1 MPRPSDW
8 NVLGLHGD
16 PTPGDPVQIRLLV
29 DDLVKIGTQ
38 ARSIAQAIDQVMNT
52 ADSSVFAGKT
62 ADALRGKVDER
73 LRNHIHDVADSFWE
87 VSQNLS
93 AWANHIE
100 DAQRQADGALSAARG
115 LAKDDPQVEVHRQTA
130 QNAGTHL
137 ADVGNTTANAIRNA
151 SDIRLPISD
160 CQVFWEMFQIL
171 AIILI
176 VPALIF
182 GGPVALLALGVN
194 MTLFVKAAI
203 DFARG
208 DIGFLDLFLAG
219 LGIIAPT
226 TKALPIFAIGG
237 LLKSGFKAV
246 LQWGRNGFLS
256 LKDLVNGFRFATV
269 FTSLRDVARISLS
282 WVRQGGLWV
291 MQNFHNVPALAGSV
305 FVKGGLVV
313 VQGVRSIPVVVR
325 GWGSAVRAGAPGA
338 WQNFRIFAQ
347 ETWSSQM
354 AGGKWT
360 RLILPVT
367 HTDIAEYGLKG
378 ALRMGFWDRGVMG
391 RGVWDL
397 PVGGT
402 IAHTASAVPMG
413 PHGATPHLDLGHT
426 GINMARMDLEN
437 VRFGNF
443 ADTHTSVRPSSFSV
457 APVST
462 VDLTGL
468 RVGTVNPVAVH
479 GANAVFDNSTAG
491 FRAVRHMDDVV
502 DIAGTQMSRM
512 RIDAMDAAP
521 GQMSGGLGVSAA
533 APGGHVT
540 HSSGLYVPGS
550 AGTPVVHEGVDV
562 AALVA
567 KGNGGNLLAQGP
579 TGVLTAPP
587 GGTGAVHTA
596 LTGVP
601 APAPGATG
609 LHDLLAAP
617 GAPGAG
623 TGAAHTALTGV
634 PAPPSGAGVHD
645 LLAAPGGTGGA
656 HGPLTGVPG
665 HQKGTGAAGGSA
677 FDLLS
682 GGAKGTPNN
691 PVPAHIGSDLGD
703 NIAGAAR
710 ANQAHMA
717 LDEIVRPAGSGRPG
731 SVATDAVPGSTPHGV
746 PAPGLPKGGVHG
758 TPPKDA
764 ARSAL
769 DLLDDGR
776 GVRPVDGPAFAGAPG
791 TGKAVDADTGHAFAG
806 APARSTDDVVAA
818 PGTHGKAPVTGDG
831 HVAVPLRQD
840 PAPAPATGSG
850 GGRVHSHQAELF
862 HEVNLKLGKMGSG
875 AVTVETVTAAR
886 QVLEDLRGAAFTKV
900 DIRAQ
905 ADQLAV
911 HLAGPERGHLPGG
924 VRDADLTHDAPT
936 NPGPGGHHAPPV
948 PPRPPRPE
956 SGLLDGLDDVDLDAT
971 GAPLGSRFDFDDDSV
986 PGTPVSEH
994 GTEDL
999 DGFSEFVDL
1008 IRPLRQH
1015 VEQAIDNP
1023 AANIEVALVASPGG
1037 RTWREFSDDVG
1048 HAMVA
1053 VMLPGERKPLTIG
1066 FYPEEGHLFGNPG
1079 AIVNDAEYLVSG
1091 HVRVLGT
1098 YRITA
1103 AQLFDGYQY
1112 AMANSGAVYDLFR
1125 YNCVR
1130 FAEGFVS
1137 AALGKSVAD
1146 LWVAA
1151 PYRLVDTMLRR
1162 DGAWHWADGTSPVAK
1177 LTADDTIR
1185 YQDAFGEVEDWRR
1198 VDPDG
1203 VQGATDQAKT
1213 FVLFDH
1219 QRPLIDGNVKTVP
1232 QRERLEILEQFEKM
1246 ITHTILNSGDDA
1258 GRQLSRQLGETYGTL
1273 RPGLSD
1279 LPGPS
1284 VMVPAADGSLSG
1296 IGRGSVDSVPEPVP
1310 SPVGSAAGDSAGH
1323 LPPSSVH
1330 YPSDVQHMF
1339 GEIDDMLQ
1347 DMGLFRTSLDDL
1359 PSGPTSPVHP
1369 GTGGGDVHVGTGG
1382 GDVARFM
1389 DDTRPVRQHLEH
1401 AIADPAADIRLVLGT
1416 DGSTGARSLTVLLPG
1431 RDAPV
1436 PLGPGAP
1443 GELGAVRGTADGAP
1457 AGGTHVLEE
1466 HRITAA
1472 QLENAYLYAARNLP
1486 LWHTDAGRFTDG
1498 FMNAVLDA
1506 RPAVPDGS
1514 AGRAVRDVTAD
1525 VTDASPVVGDKG
1537 KGKPPGGPLD
1547 TTGTGSDHGGVR
1559 GNFADDLSEIDA
1571 SAAITDARR
1580 ELINA
1585 RTIRDDLQTRYVDGV
1600 GTSAEVDGV
1609 RYLES
1614 WQQVRQADAA
1624 LAQAEAHW
1632 NDLTGG
1638 APLPEVQSYTGHGL
1652 GGGAPRLP
1660 DGLRSLLHL
1669 KGRGDAV
1676 PPAPEGI
1683 VQSVDHVPSATHVVT
1698 PLEGGKSSHALVP
1711 SGQDLTVAHWLSEPQ
1726 SAHGWPKGQGK
1737 EAYEGDLNA
1746 HQEILTKGLARAEHD
1761 DALKSVLLQQQ
1772 KSFDENRR
1780 LFQALEGRTE
1790 LRDLRMP
1797 QLAAIV
1803 MAERRALRTLAA
1815 DTDLLTTKLRSDEWE
1830 WAKGYRLD
1838 GAEAGELITK
1848 VHKHLQDE
1856 LSLTVNLKL
1865 GNQLPGGGTLLDA
1878 MTADQQLL
1886 RNAWE
1891 IDNAGAG
1898 YYVTR
1903 GNTEEA
1909 LGLPASVKR
1918 TTDASGI
1925 YPGQGGKAFAPTAA
1939 DLADLPNYAALTS
1952 KYRPSGVKMYG
1963 QAVFHLKPNL
1973 MERATFTPADSFGQG
1988 LEGALSVTG
1997 RGNMLPLLNHGPEVL
2012 VRLAFAEATDFQYDS
2027 AFRGLR
2033 DAGKLEGKLNRY
2045 FEAQLHGGVKWDD
2058 LDRVVLVNDGFNPAG
2073 LQAQKLQL
2081 EQFATDK
2088 GLSFTVEVHN
2098 ARPGAATSA
2107 PGVHP
2112 APPAPPGSGGAHPG
2126 GTGGSGPS
2134 PAHAPGPVSGHP
2146 GGPDTPPAPGGS
2158 KSVGAADEVHD
2169 NYEDLR
2175 FTASLLDESGAPR
2188 ADLFTGTALRAE
2200 RSGDASF
2207 VSPAAPSASGGSAK
2221 LTDDQILNVVV
2232 GTGGRNGD
2240 ERRTLGG
2247 FEFGAGTRSNDGKN
2261 LVSRPIVVTV
2271 KDGGTEAEVAVHLN
2285 VMLSSGNEADVTVAG
2300 KKLAN
2305 TTEVTITGS
2314 KYHLTARPHTD
2325 QNLIDLHG
2333 PSSDTASKSIHVGPS
2348 NAKSGWNSRPGNT
2361 RNLAQA
2367 LGVSEQKL
2375 IEALDN
2381 RFPPS
2386 GLVDTIHRFQDDVER
2401 AVVHGSGAEDVRV
2414 HFQGD
2419 KSFPIQD
2426 SSNGV
2431 SPRGVFVPAGVV
2443 DDVLHGSVPG
2453 AGRVDLS
2460 LDPGWDV
2467 ARGAAVPDTVK
2478 HSWVDPVSTPRGGG
2492 AHAPRYEVRAGYDVR
2507 RFELGDR
2514 SVTDLTVRVRLADEG
2529 LAPSEV
2535 DALWDRAVSGVERV
2549 FNRPGETLRD
2559 GSVLHVTLE
2568 RVAGNASDAHLN
2580 VRVGRAQGAMN
2591 QHQWRVD
2598 ATEQDLAHELGHQ
2611 LGLRDEY
2618 RDTTAGHRPE
2628 VDGSLMGNYHNAA
2641 PEGLSQG
2648 GLRGRYLDL
2657 IHSQVAS
2664 HDHVHVPHV
2673 GVDAVDAVAPHAPS
2687 KSKVKAGTSRVAV
2700 DPATFTRQTDAGRFS
2715 EGFSQGFSD
2724 IVENYRLTPVAQY
2737 DGAAKGALQG
2747 GEGTRFV
2754 ATVIA
2759 TPDTD
2764 LLKLA
2769 QTYGTAFGKQSL
2781 GERLGLVIGVN
2792 GQVGRDADIVDT
2804 VRKFAQQW
2812 EKEGDFS
2819 VSVSGFTW
2827 EQRNPQLLKDGGQK
2841 MVPYGALREAVIRD
2855 DLTRGMLDKLKLN
2868 AKGEVYL
2875 HVGDADVQSMVIGG
2889 KPLFERAAAK
2899 IESLSAD
2906 NKLPPEVVS
2915 GGYTLPGGAAKN
2927 AADLD
2932 LAVRDAMAKTDTR
2945 AVYFPEPNTF
2955 VRVDP
2960 ELGLEKDIRFGEIS
2974 GTAISYE
2981 AREGERLL
2989 DSSLKNRGY
2998 LWRGRENQGFVFDSN
3013 LALVT
3018 DGERI
3023 AKEVGDDPR
3032 SILSGL
3038 TQSHANPKTWT
3049 EQIERYI
3056 KLHHPDVLV
3065 KDANVGKSL
3074 ASIAFHGIGTDDIS
3088 ALKSMTRR
3096 ELGKALPAEASA
3108 IMKLAEDFP
3117 APAKQLLDMAVD
3129 TRNAL
3134 VDGLNKRLP
3143 QSVSP
3148 SAPSAST
3155 STAAH
3160 AGAGT
3165 GGGRLTPDAV
3175 RILDSITGSST
3186 VDGSRR
3192 TLGGFEF
3199 GRVRDTGST
3208 NLISRPVLM
3217 TVTEGD
3223 KSVQVAVHL
3232 NVMVTP
3238 SGRLD
3243 GTTVTLNASDFHL
3256 TARSKAAQDLIDR
3269 SGPSALTADNS
3280 IHVGPSNAKTGW
3292 DNRGGHLK
3300 NLADE
3305 LGITKDSLVKALD
3318 SRFPPSE
3325 LLDTVA
3331 LFQRDVERAIVHASA
3346 SEVITVEFR
3355 GDKSF
3360 PVQGKSPGV
3369 SARAVDAPTGVV
3381 DDFFLGAGS
3390 GAGRVDL
3397 TLDAGWDAARG
3408 AAVPNSVKH
3417 SWVDPVSTP
3426 RGGGAHAPRYEVQA
3440 SYDVRRFEVGGRSVT
3455 DLTVRVR
3462 LAGEGLS
3469 PSQVDALWDRA
3480 VSGVERVFN
3489 RPGAVLRDESVLHVT
3504 LERVTGNAS
3513 DAHLTVNVG
3522 GSRGAMN
3529 QHQWRI
3535 DATEQDL
3542 AHELGHQLGLRDEYR
3557 DTTAGH
3563 RPEVDGSLMGNYHNA
3578 APEDLSQGG
3587 LRPRYLDLIHAQ
3599 VASHDHVPVPHAD
3612 VDVVDG
3618 IAPQAPKKAK
3628 PNPARPAAVPPT
3640 FTRQTDAVRFTD
3652 GYGDIASHYRLK
3664 PVAQYD
3670 GAAKG
3675 GLQGGDG
3682 TRFVATVIATPD
3694 TDLLTL
3700 AKTYGTAFT
3709 DESVLGERLGLV
3721 IGVNGRAGKET
3732 EIADRVRAFAQ
3743 QWEQEGNFEVSV
3755 TGFTWRQPDP
3765 KLVEAGAQKE
3775 IPYGALREA
3784 VVRDDLT
3791 RGMLDKVRLN
3801 AGGEVYLHVGDAD
3814 VKSMVVGGEPLFE
3827 RAAAKIESLSA
3838 QNDGFAPEM
3847 VSGGYTLPGGAAKN
3861 AADLDLA
3868 VRDAMA
3874 KTDARTVYFPEPNT
3888 FVRVDPA
3895 NSLGLEKD
3903 IRFGEVSG
3911 RAISYEA
3918 REGERLLDSLVKNR
3932 GHLWQ
3937 GREKDAVVFDSGLA
3951 LVTDGDR
3958 IALEVGDD
3966 PQSLLTG
3973 LTQSHA
3979 SRKTWT
3985 EQVEHYLKLHHPHVL
4000 TKDQHVGK
4008 SLAAIAFHD
4017 IRLDGTELRVMKG
4030 SELTTFLKGEFTAVR
4045 SATGGVNDT
4054 FKQLVQMSIDT
4065 RNALVNG
4072 INKHL
4077 PQSVSAAAPA
4087 AAGST
4092 RLTADGVLD
4101 VIIGGGGGRPGDA
4114 RRTLG
4119 GFEFGVETRNNGGH
4133 NLISRPIVVTVEGGG
4148 TQAEVAV
4155 HLNVVLTS
4163 GHETRVPGGS
4173 SVTIKGSDFH
4183 LTARSKAAQDLID
4196 EHGPSILTAD
4206 NSIHVGPGNATTGW
4220 NNNRGHFRNLAQELG
4235 VSEDSL
4241 LEVLKRRF
4249 PPEDLLDT
4257 LGRLQQD
4264 VRHAVVHGSGT
4275 ETVTVRLE
4283 SGDKSFP
4290 IQDSSNGVSPR
4301 GVSVPAGVVDDVL
4314 HGSVP
4319 GAGRVDL
4326 SLDPGWDVARGAAVP
4341 NTVKHSWVDP
4351 VSTPRGG
4358 GAHAPRYEVRAG
4370 YDVRRFELGD
4380 RSVTDL
4386 TVRVRLA
4393 DEGLAP
4399 SEVDA
4404 LWDRAVSGVE
4414 RVFNRPGET
4423 LRDGSVLHVTLE
4435 RVAGNAADAHL
4446 NVRVGRPQGAMN
4458 QHQWRVD
4465 ATEQDLAHELGHQLG
4480 LRDEYRDTTAG
4491 HRPEVDGSLM
4501 GNYHN
4506 AAPEGLSQ
4514 GGLRGRYL
4522 DLIHSQVAS
4531 HDHVHVPQLTA
4542 ASDDVIA
4549 PGGGTAERDLL
4560 DPAVFK
4566 TQTSGSGSA
4575 IDAVERRMAEL
4586 HDVHGTD
4593 LAGRITAL
4601 DELTAAADDFLT
4613 AHRGAPGAAGVERLL
4628 VQARAESGAYRLLQE
4643 HGAFGTGHGGGVAA
4657 LDDLTARVRAVLAGD
4672 DLTQATRLRLQDAL
4686 TEAERQAGALRLLAG
4701 NDVPATPAPA
4711 PAAAG
4716 RGTDDVPWAEDYR
4729 RVEELLGREGDP
4741 RREGWGDLT
4750 RARQDLGSA
4759 EDALPHG
4766 EASTSQGL
4774 STIEEQLRSD
4784 TLAARDRVTSA
4795 IDGLRDQ
4802 GIDPHQVE
4810 NRIRGFNERAAVDRG
4825 ATPGAGRLSE
4835 LLGSPEGSVTR
4846 VELSDSGIEGNNGLV
4861 IERVEA
4867 GGSVSHR
4874 VLGRGLELDESR
4886 TVAFRDGGFDVR
4898 HTASGTVVRYN
4909 ESGVRTA
4916 QEVPLRNAAEVPN
4929 GLRLHTD
4936 LNGRGRPVAVR
4947 LTGPDAEHH
4956 LAEPLE
4962 DGAVRVTD
4970 IRTGGTTRFRTSG
4983 RPIDEG
4989 LRLRGADGAPA
5000 EGDLVLVREDGT
5012 TRVTDVQGR
5021 DVPRTVTPLGD
5032 GAGFRIT
5039 DDISGASVRHDGAG
5053 RLQESGVS
5061 LTRADGGRGD
5071 LFLAR
5076 DGAGTHT
5083 LTNALGVPQRGDV
5096 SALPG
5101 GAGFRVIDDGTG
5113 ATSRYT
5119 PDGRWQD
5126 AGTALADPADGTR
5139 GARVAVADGSGGLRL
5154 TDGLGNPL
5162 TERVTDVGGG
5172 RLRTID
5178 GTTGRTVLH
5187 DAQARPVETGTALAD
5202 PATGRGAR
5210 FVVPDAAGGHRL
5222 TDATGAALP
5231 ERVQALPGDG
5241 GFRVTHAHGY
5251 RTFAADG
5258 AFTGDGLR
5266 LTGRGGEPV
5275 GHLDQAAGGGQRW
5288 LDDTFAPDPQ
5298 RAVTVHGNGHI
5309 EIARPGGGHQVFHGT
5324 TGELVQEVTPLP
5336 GGGHQV
5342 TAAHGSFARHDAAGV
5357 LTAHGTPLPDGAGGG
5372 VLVTRA
5378 PSADAPN
5385 GAHWLEDPAGN
5396 RLRHWNA
5403 TGQPTGGVR
5412 IECTLPGGPR
5422 RGEFLEL
5429 DPNGV
5434 VVRQGFNVLDK
5445 GRTTPYQY
5453 VLDHRSGTWARTG
5466 GPDGAPRGVFH
5477 HGEADL
5483 TGAANGR
5490 VVLLSATGAPVP
5502 VFERRVL
5509 PGGGLLD
5516 SFRRTDSIAF
5526 GRTNPRTSWARWGDD
5541 ATLSGAGIREYDTA
5555 GTGWRDFHGRDVV
5568 HEYQSGLQKHANGTG
5583 HTLALRNGNGELRW
5597 HRYDGAGEELAEGPR
5612 IPDRFDSGWTDLAD
5626 DGRTLVQRK
5635 WGMARLPEHAGQ
5647 YEEHRLVQDA
5657 GASGGWRTDGTWQRQ
5672 SPHGKEVGKA
5682 EVVDGHLLV
5691 TERWREQRPPVW
5703 VRNGLLP
5710 GAGRAEGAYAHVLGD
5725 NAHQLFTW
5733 EKRPIGTATG
5743 EGTSGVRYVGLDGG
5757 ILDLTANG
5765 DFARLTTK
5773 LHDGT
5778 TIKVGDHAGRPAYEP
5793 AAAAHQPWEAGQ
5805 SRGYRVPQDPAAT
5818 GLLWTDEFRDATGA
5832 RHVAREGL
5840 PGGVVREYTT
5850 PRAVDT
5856 PAGHGTWVTR
5866 DAHGNLTGMRQPNP
5880 DGAANSFIEGV
5891 GRADSAKWTW
5901 REVNAEGAPLGSSG
5915 TREFF
5920 RGSNDPRLSWDD
5932 SFRDLDADRRLVRER
5947 RMLDKGRYVEAWRDP
5962 DHDTRWLTAAY
5973 ERTGNRIDP
5982 GPGLQVR
5989 SWWNGTSWQDQW
6001 SRGARH
6007 FRDEL
6012 RPLPGTE
6019 GATVRLRE
6027 VPVGRGG
6034 PLRVREYDPAAA
6046 TPHSVWKEFD
6056 HESVV
6061 RERKAERGADG
6072 TVTGYLETDAWRGQW
6087 NRYDANGG
6095 LVAQRTDS
6103 GLVWERGPLGQMR
6116 LVGNE
6121 YDYRGALTEIRGW
6134 GRRIREAQRMPW
6146 SGTMVPDGA
6155 GAALREA
6162 RYEPYWRT
6170 VAYKAAVE
6178 FGQEFVLEFGA
6189 NLAVNGIVA
6198 AAQNKPFTGQDAL
6211 KAFANAAVS
6220 SGVKTGLGIAA
6231 HENRIPWFRNS
6242 GNLKAT
6248 LANIDGGKH
6257 PQRRPFN
6264 HDKTWTNEWAGNET
6278 PTRWRGGIYDFT
6290 FSAGTSVISGWVNG
6304 AMNAAVWGV
6313 SNADGTTVK
6322 LSGADA
6328 FLDGG
6333 INATAALTTA
6343 ASTALVKNV
6352 VVLGGGSRLFHRQG
6366 FADFWIQLPFKIFEK
6381 SIQSVYLTGAYRASI
6396 NPSWYQVPPAGT
6408 QQKQ

>member
-29 DDLVKIGTQ
+29 DDLVKIGNQ
-38 ARSIAQAIDQVMNT
+38 ARSIAKAIDQVMNT

-62 ADALRGKVDER
+62 ADALRGKVDDR
-73 LRNHIHDVADSFWE
+73 LRNHINDVADSFWE

-93 AWANHIE
+93 AWANDIE
-100 DAQRQADGALSAARG
+100 EAQRQADGALSAARG

-130 QNAGTHL
+130 QSAGTHL
-137 ADVGNTTANAIRNA
+137 ADVGNTIANSIRNA

-269 FTSLRDVARISLS
+269 FTGLRDVARISLS

-313 VQGVRSIPVVVR
+313 VQGVRAIPVVVR

-354 AGGKWT
+354 ADGKWT

-367 HTDIAEYGLKG
+367 HTDVAEYGLKG

-402 IAHTASAVPMG
+402 VAHTASAVPMG
-413 PHGATPHLDLGHT
+413 PHGATPHLDLGHAD
-426 GINMARMDLEN
+426 INMARMDLEN

-587 GGTGAVHTA
+587 GGTGALHTA

-623 TGAAHTALTGV
+623 TGAAHSALTGV

-665 HQKGTGAAGGSA
+665 HQSGTGAAGGSV

-691 PVPAHIGSDLGD
+691 PVPSHIGADLGD
-703 NIAGAAR
+703 NVAGAAR

-731 SVATDAVPGSTPHGV
+731 SVVTDTVPGSTAHGV

-806 APARSTDDVVAA
+806 APARSTDDVVAT
-818 PGTHGKAPVTGDG
+818 PGTHGKAAVTGDG

-875 AVTVETVTAAR
+875 AVTVEAVTAAR

-924 VRDADLTHDAPT
+924 VRDTDLTHDAPT
-936 NPGPGGHHAPPV
+936 SPGPGGHHAPPV

-956 SGLLDGLDDVDLDAT
+956 SGLLDGLDDVDLDGT
-971 GAPLGSRFDFDDDSV
+971 GAPMRSHLDMDDDSV
-986 PGTPVSEH
+986 PGSPVGEH

-1103 AQLFDGYQY
+1103 AQLFDGYRY

-1284 VMVPAADGSLSG
+1284 VTVPAADGSLSG
-1296 IGRGSVDSVPEPVP
+1296 IGRGSVDSVPESVP
-1310 SPVGSAAGDSAGH
+1310 SPGGSAAGDSAGH
-1323 LPPSSVH
+1323 LPPSSVQ

-1347 DMGLFRTSLDDL
+1347 DMGLFRTSFDDL
-1359 PSGPTSPVHP
+1359 PSGPPSPVHP

-1382 GDVARFM
+1382 DDVVRFM

-1525 VTDASPVVGDKG
+1525 VTDAPLVVGDKG
-1537 KGKPPGGPLD
+1537 KGKPPGGTLD

-1624 LAQAEAHW
+1624 LARAEAHW

-1698 PLEGGKSSHALVP
+1698 PLEGGKLSHALVP

-1737 EAYEGDLNA
+1737 EAYEGDLKA
-1746 HQEILTKGLARAEHD
+1746 HQDILTKGLARAEHD

-1772 KSFDENRR
+1772 KSFDENTR

-1790 LRDLRMP
+1790 LRNLRMP
-1797 QLAAIV
+1797 QLSAIV
-1803 MAERRALRTLAA
+1803 MAERRAIRTLAA
-1815 DTDLLTTKLRSDEWE
+1815 DTDQLTTKLRSDEWE

-1939 DLADLPNYAALTS
+1939 DIADLPNYAALTS

-2081 EQFATDK
+2081 EQFAKDK

-2098 ARPGAATSA
+2098 ARPGAAASA
-2107 PGVHP
+2107 SGVHP
-2112 APPAPPGSGGAHPG
+2112 APPAPPGSGGTHPA
-2126 GTGGSGPS
+2126 GTGGPGPS

-2146 GGPDTPPAPGGS
+2146 GGPDTSPAPGGS
-2158 KSVGAADEVHD
+2158 RPGAAADELHVS
-2169 NYEDLR
+2169 YEDLR
-2175 FTASLLDESGAPR
+2175 FTASLLDESGVPR
-2188 ADLFTGTALRAE
+2188 ADLFTDTALRVE

-2367 LGVSEQKL
+2367 LGVSELKL

-2419 KSFPIQD
+2419 KSFPVRGD
-2426 SSNGV
+2426 SRGV
-2431 SPRGVFVPAGVV
+2431 SAPAVSGLSGGMG
-2443 DDVLHGSVPG
+2443 DFAHGAG
-2453 AGRVDLS
+2453 AGRVDLT
-2460 LDPGWDV
+2460 LDAGWDA
-2467 ARGAAVPDTVK
+2467 ARGAAAPKSVK

-2514 SVTDLTVRVRLADEG
+2514 SVTDLTVKVRLADDG
-2529 LAPSEV
+2529 LSATEV
-2535 DALWDRAVSGVERV
+2535 DALWDRALGGVERV
-2549 FNRPGETLRD
+2549 FNRPGEVLRD

-2568 RVAGNASDAHLN
+2568 RVTGNAADAHLN
-2580 VRVGRAQGAMN
+2580 VKVGGSDSAMN
-2591 QHQWRVD
+2591 QHQWRID
-2598 ATEQDLAHELGHQ
+2598 ATEQDLSHELGHQ

-2648 GLRGRYLDL
+2648 GLRSRYLDL
-2657 IHSQVAS
+2657 IHAQVVS
-2664 HDHVHVPHV
+2664 HDHVHVPRV
-2673 GVDAVDAVAPHAPS
+2673 AVDAVDGIAPHAP
-2687 KSKVKAGTSRVAV
+2687 KKAKPNPSQPAAV
-2700 DPATFTRQTDAGRFS
+2700 PATFTQHKTATRFTD
-2715 EGFSQGFSD
+2715 GFSD
-2724 IVENYRLTPVAQY
+2724 ISSRYQLKPVAQY
-2737 DGAAKGALQG
+2737 DGMAKGSLKG

-2764 LLKLA
+2764 LLTLA
-2769 QTYGTAFGKQSL
+2769 QTYGTAFGKESL

-2792 GQVGRDADIVDT
+2792 GRVGRDADIVDT

-2827 EQRNPQLLKDGGQK
+2827 EQWNPQLLKDGGQK
-2841 MVPYGALREAVIRD
+2841 MVPYGALREAVVRD
-2855 DLTRGMLDKLKLN
+2855 DLTRGMLDKLKPN

-2875 HVGDADVQSMVIGG
+2875 HVGDADVKSMVVGG
-2889 KPLFERAAAK
+2889 KPLFDRAAAK
-2899 IESLSAD
+2899 IEALAVQNGSA
-2906 NKLPPEVVS
+2906 PEMVT
-2915 GGYTLPGGAAKN
+2915 GGYTLPEGVAKN

-2945 AVYFPEPNTF
+2945 AIYFPEPNTF
-2955 VRVDP
+2955 IRVDQ
-2960 ELGLEKDIRFGEIS
+2960 ESSSGLEKDIRFGEIS
-2974 GTAISYE
+2974 GGNISYE

-2989 DSSLKNRGY
+2989 ESSLKNRGY
-2998 LWRGRENQGFVFDSN
+2998 LWQGRENQGFVFDSE

-3018 DGERI
+3018 DGGRI

-3038 TQSHANPKTWT
+3038 TQSHANSKTWT

-3056 KLHHPDVLV
+3056 KLHHPDVLA
-3065 KDANVGKSL
+3065 KDPNVGRNL
-3074 ASIAFHGIGTDDIS
+3074 AAIAFHGIQADGTTTLV
-3088 ALKSMTRR
+3088 AMTRK
-3096 ELGKALPAEASA
+3096 ELGRALPAEAGA
-3108 IMKLAEDFP
+3108 LMKVAEDFP
-3117 APAKQLLDMAVD
+3117 AAVKQLLAMATD
-3129 TRNAL
+3129 TRDAL
-3134 VDGLNKRLP
+3134 VTGINKNLP

-3155 STAAH
+3155 STAVH

-3199 GRVRDTGST
+3199 GRVREAGST

-3256 TARSKAAQDLIDR
+3256 TARSKAAQDRIGT

-3292 DNRGGHLK
+3292 DNRGGNLK

-3305 LGITKDSLVKALD
+3305 LGITKDSLVRALD
-3318 SRFPPSE
+3318 SRFPPGE

-3331 LFQRDVERAIVHASA
+3331 LFQRDVERAIVHAST

-3390 GAGRVDL
+3390 GAGRADL

-3440 SYDVRRFEVGGRSVT
+3440 GYDVRRFEVGGRSVT

-3513 DAHLTVNVG
+3513 DAHLNVNVG

-3599 VASHDHVPVPHAD
+3599 VVSHDHVPVPHAD
-3612 VDVVDG
+3612 VDAVDG

-3721 IGVNGRAGKET
+3721 IGVNGRAGKEA
-3732 EIADRVRAFAQ
+3732 EITDTVRTFAQ

-3791 RGMLDKVRLN
+3791 RGMLDKVKLN

-3827 RAAAKIESLSA
+3827 RAAARIESLSA

-3911 RAISYEA
+3911 RAVSYEA

-3932 GHLWQ
+3932 RHLWQ
-3937 GREKDAVVFDSGLA
+3937 GRENQAVVFDSGLA
-3951 LVTDGDR
+3951 LVTDGER

-3966 PQSLLTG
+3966 SRSLLTG

-3979 SRKTWT
+3979 NPKTWT
-3985 EQVEHYLKLHHPHVL
+3985 EQMEHYLKLHHPHVL

-4030 SELTTFLKGEFTAVR
+4030 SELTTDLKGAFTAVR

-4054 FKQLVQMSIDT
+4054 FKQLVQMSMDT

-4077 PQSVSAAAPA
+4077 PLSVSAAAPA
-4087 AAGST
+4087 GASST
-4092 RLTADGVLD
+4092 RLA
-4101 VIIGGGGGRPGDA
+4101 GD
-4114 RRTLG
+4114 
-4119 GFEFGVETRNNGGH
+4119 
-4133 NLISRPIVVTVEGGG
+4133 
-4148 TQAEVAV
+4148 
-4155 HLNVVLTS
+4155 
-4163 GHETRVPGGS
+4163 
-4173 SVTIKGSDFH
+4173 
-4183 LTARSKAAQDLID
+4183 
-4196 EHGPSILTAD
+4196 
-4206 NSIHVGPGNATTGW
+4206 
-4220 NNNRGHFRNLAQELG
+4220 
-4235 VSEDSL
+4235 
-4241 LEVLKRRF
+4241 EVL
-4249 PPEDLLDT
+4249 
-4257 LGRLQQD
+4257 
-4264 VRHAVVHGSGT
+4264 
-4275 ETVTVRLE
+4275 
-4283 SGDKSFP
+4283 
-4290 IQDSSNGVSPR
+4290 
-4301 GVSVPAGVVDDVL
+4301 
-4314 HGSVP
+4314 
-4319 GAGRVDL
+4319 
-4326 SLDPGWDVARGAAVP
+4326 
-4341 NTVKHSWVDP
+4341 
-4351 VSTPRGG
+4351 
-4358 GAHAPRYEVRAG
+4358 
-4370 YDVRRFELGD
+4370 
-4380 RSVTDL
+4380 
-4386 TVRVRLA
+4386 
-4393 DEGLAP
+4393 
-4399 SEVDA
+4399 
-4404 LWDRAVSGVE
+4404 
-4414 RVFNRPGET
+4414 
-4423 LRDGSVLHVTLE
+4423 
-4435 RVAGNAADAHL
+4435 
-4446 NVRVGRPQGAMN
+4446 
-4458 QHQWRVD
+4458 
-4465 ATEQDLAHELGHQLG
+4465 
-4480 LRDEYRDTTAG
+4480 DTTAG
-4491 HRPEVDGSLM
+4491 HRPEVDGSLT

-4514 GGLRGRYL
+4514 GGLRPRYL

-4531 HDHVHVPQLTA
+4531 HDHVHVPHLTA

-4586 HDVHGTD
+4586 NDVHGTD
-4593 LAGRITAL
+4593 LAGRIRAL

-4613 AHRGAPGAAGVERLL
+4613 AHRGAPGAAGVERVL

-4643 HGAFGTGHGGGVAA
+4643 HGAFGTGHGGVAA
-4657 LDDLTARVRAVLAGD
+4657 LDDLATRVRAVLAGD

-4686 TEAERQAGALRLLAG
+4686 TDTERQAGALRLLAG

-4741 RREGWGDLT
+4741 RREGWDDLT

-4766 EASTSQGL
+4766 EASTSRGL

-4835 LLGSPEGSVTR
+4835 LPGNPEGGVTR

-4867 GGSVSHR
+4867 GDGSVSHR
-4874 VLGRGLELDESR
+4874 VLGRGLEPDEGR

-4898 HTASGTVVRYN
+4898 HTASDTVVRYN

-4916 QEVPLRNAAEVPN
+4916 QDVPLRNAAEVPN

-4936 LNGRGRPVAVR
+4936 LNGRGRPLAVR

-4970 IRTGGTTRFRTSG
+4970 TRTGATIRYRSSG

-4989 LRLRGADGAPA
+4989 MRLRGADGAPA
-5000 EGDLVLVREDGT
+5000 EEDLVLVREGGT
-5012 TRVTDVQGR
+5012 TRVTDIHGGE
-5021 DVPRTVTPLGD
+5021 VPRTVTPLGD

-5039 DDISGASVRHDGAG
+5039 DDVTGASVRHDGAG
-5053 RLQESGVS
+5053 RLRESGVS

-5096 SALPG
+5096 TALPG
-5101 GAGFRVIDDGTG
+5101 GAGFRIIDDGTG

-5172 RLRTID
+5172 RLRTIE
-5178 GTTGRTVLH
+5178 GTTGRSVLH

-5222 TDATGAALP
+5222 TDAAGARLP
-5231 ERVQALPGDG
+5231 ERVQALPGG
-5241 GFRVTHAHGY
+5241 GFRVSHADGY
-5251 RTFAADG
+5251 RTFAPDG
-5258 AFTGDGLR
+5258 AFTGDGVR
-5266 LTGRGGEPV
+5266 LTGRGGAPA
-5275 GHLDQAAGGGQRW
+5275 GHLDRPAAAGPQW

-5298 RAVTVHGNGHI
+5298 RAVTVHPDGHI
-5309 EIARPGGGHQVFHGT
+5309 EIARPGHGHQVFHGT
-5324 TGELVQEVTPLP
+5324 TGQLVQEVTPLP
-5336 GGGHQV
+5336 GGGRQI
-5342 TAAHGSFARHDAAGV
+5342 TAADGSFARDGGGAPTV
-5357 LTAHGTPLPDGAGGG
+5357 HGTPLPNELDGR
-5372 VLVTRA
+5372 VLVAQA
-5378 PSADAPN
+5378 PSQDAPN
-5385 GAHWLEDPAGN
+5385 GVQWLEDAAGN
-5396 RLRHWNA
+5396 RLRHWDVTVRA
-5403 TGQPTGGVR
+5403 QGDVR
-5412 IECTLPGGPR
+5412 IECTLPGSPR
-5422 RGEFLEL
+5422 RGEFTEL
-5429 DPNGV
+5429 DRSGTI
-5434 VVRQGFNVLDK
+5434 VRQGFNVLDA
-5445 GRTTPYQY
+5445 GRSTGFRYEVDRVGDTWQRTDAAG
-5453 VLDHRSGTWARTG
+5453 VHSG
-5466 GPDGAPRGVFH
+5466 DGVFH
-5477 HGEADL
+5477 HGTVDAA
-5483 TGAANGR
+5483 GAANGR
-5490 VVLLSATGAPVP
+5490 LRLLSSTGAPVP
-5502 VFERRVL
+5502 VFERRLL
-5509 PGGGLLD
+5509 PGGGVLD
-5516 SFRRTDSIAF
+5516 AFRRTDTIAF
-5526 GRTNPRTSWARWGDD
+5526 GRTNPRSSWAHWDNAGSLRG
-5541 ATLSGAGIREYDTA
+5541 SGSRNHDTA
-5555 GTGWRDFHGRDVV
+5555 GTGWHDVDGRGRMLREYRD
-5568 HEYQSGLQKHANGTG
+5568 GLQKYDGRTG
-5583 HTLALRNGNGELRW
+5583 HTVAVKEADGSWTW
-5597 HRYDGAGEELAEGPR
+5597 HRFDGAAEELDSGPR
-5612 IPDRFDSGWTDLAD
+5612 TRDRHDSGWTDRNR
-5626 DGRTLVQRK
+5626 DGEVVQRQ
-5635 WGMARLPEHAGQ
+5635 WGMGHLPERAGQ
-5647 YEEHRLVQDA
+5647 YQEWTLTRDRSLP
-5657 GASGGWRTDGTWQRQ
+5657 GTWERQ
-5672 SPHGKEVGKA
+5672 SPHGKEAGRA

-5703 VRNGLLP
+5703 VRRGLLP
-5710 GAGRAEGAYAHVLGD
+5710 GAEHADGAYAHVLGD
-5725 NAHQLFTW
+5725 NAYQMFTW
-5733 EKRPIGTATG
+5733 EKRPIGTTTG
-5743 EGTSGVRYVGLDGG
+5743 EGTSGVRYVGMDGG
-5757 ILDLTANG
+5757 VLDLTADG
-5765 DFARLTTK
+5765 GFARLTTK

-5778 TIKVGDHAGRPAYEP
+5778 TLKVGDHAGRPGHEP
-5793 AAAAHQPWEAGQ
+5793 ASAAHQPWEAGQ

-5818 GLLWTDEFRDATGA
+5818 GLLWTDEFRDVTGA
-5832 RHVAREGL
+5832 HRVAREGL

-5850 PRAVDT
+5850 PRAVDA

-5880 DGAANSFIEGV
+5880 NGTANSFIEGV
-5891 GRADSAKWTW
+5891 GKTDSSKWTW
-5901 REVNAEGAPLGSSG
+5901 REVDAEGTAGGVSG
-5915 TREFF
+5915 TRKFF
-5920 RGSNDPRLSWDD
+5920 RGSSDPKLSWDD
-5932 SFRDLDADRRLVRER
+5932 SFRDRDATGRLVRER

-5962 DHDTRWLTAAY
+5962 ADDNRWLTAAY
-5973 ERTGNRIDP
+5973 DRTGNRIDP

-6027 VPVGRGG
+6027 VPVGLGG

-6087 NRYDANGG
+6087 NRYDAAGG

-6146 SGTMVPDGA
+6146 SGTVVPDGA

-6189 NLAVNGIVA
+6189 NLIVNGIVA

-6333 INATAALTTA
+6333 INAAAALTTS

-6408 QQKQ
+6408 Q

>member
-29 DDLVKIGTQ
+29 DDLVKIGSQ
-38 ARSIAQAIDQVMNT
+38 ARTIANAIDQVMNT

-62 ADALRGKVDER
+62 ADALRGKVDDR
-73 LRNHIHDVADSFWE
+73 LRNHINDVADSFWE
-87 VSQNLS
+87 VSQNLG

-100 DAQRQADGALSAARG
+100 DAQRRADGALSAARG
-115 LAKDDPQVEVHRQTA
+115 LPKDDPQLEALRQTA
-130 QNAGTHL
+130 QSAGTEL
-137 ADVGNTTANAIRNA
+137 DELGNTIANAVNNA

-269 FTSLRDVARISLS
+269 FTGLRDVARISLT

-325 GWGSAVRAGAPGA
+325 GWGSAIRAGAPGA

-367 HTDIAEYGLKG
+367 HTDIAEYGMKG

-402 IAHTASAVPMG
+402 AAHTVSAVPMG
-413 PHGATPHLDLGHT
+413 PHGATPHLDLGHAN
-426 GINMARMDLEN
+426 INMARMDLED

-468 RVGTVNPVAVH
+468 RVGTVNPVSVH
-479 GANAVFDNSTAG
+479 GASAVFDNSTAG
-491 FRAVRHMDDVV
+491 FRAMRHMDDVV

-512 RIDAMDAAP
+512 RIDALDVAP

-550 AGTPVVHEGVDV
+550 AGAPAVHEGVDV
-562 AALVA
+562 SALVA

-587 GGTGAVHTA
+587 GGTGALHAA

-601 APAPGATG
+601 APAPGSTS
-609 LHDLLAAP
+609 LHDLLAVP

-623 TGAAHTALTGV
+623 SGAAHTALTGV
-634 PAPPSGAGVHD
+634 QAPPSGAGVHG
-645 LLAAPGGTGGA
+645 LLGAPGGTPA

-665 HQKGTGAAGGSA
+665 HQGGTGAAGGSA

-682 GGAKGTPNN
+682 GGSKGTPNN
-691 PVPAHIGSDLGD
+691 PVPTHIGSDLGD
-703 NIAGAAR
+703 NVAGAAR
-710 ANQAHMA
+710 AHQAQLT

-731 SVATDAVPGSTPHGV
+731 SVVTDAVPGSTAHGV

-776 GVRPVDGPAFAGAPG
+776 GVRPVDDPAFAGAPG
-791 TGKAVDADTGHAFAG
+791 TGKAVDTDAGHAFAG
-806 APARSTDDVVAA
+806 APARSTDDVVVT
-818 PGTHGKAPVTGDG
+818 PGTHDKAVVSGDG

-840 PAPAPATGSG
+840 PVPVPPAASG
-850 GGRVHSHQAELF
+850 GGHVLSREADLL

-875 AVTVETVTAAR
+875 AVTVEAVTAAR

-911 HLAGPERGHLPGG
+911 HLAGPERGKLPGG
-924 VRDADLTHDAPT
+924 VRHTDFTDDAPAT
-936 NPGPGGHHAPPV
+936 PGPGGHHAPPV

-956 SGLLDGLDDVDLDAT
+956 SGLLDGLDDVVLDDT

-1015 VEQAIDNP
+1015 VERALDNP

-1066 FYPEEGHLFGNPG
+1066 FYPEEGNLFGNPG

-1103 AQLFDGYQY
+1103 AQLFDGYRY

-1162 DGAWHWADGTSPVAK
+1162 DGAWHWADGTTSVAK

-1185 YQDAFGEVEDWRR
+1185 YQDAFIEVEDWRVLDEGR
-1198 VDPDG
+1198 F
-1203 VQGATDQAKT
+1203 QAATDQAQS

-1219 QRPLIDGNVKTVP
+1219 QRPLIDGNIATVP
-1232 QRERLEILEQFEKM
+1232 QKERLAILGQFEKM
-1246 ITHTILNSGDDA
+1246 ITHTILTSGDDA

-1284 VMVPAADGSLSG
+1284 VTVSAGGDSLPG
-1296 IGRGSVDSVPEPVP
+1296 VGRGSVDSVPEPVP
-1310 SPVGSAAGDSAGH
+1310 SPGGSAAGDSAGH
-1323 LPPSSVH
+1323 LPPSSVQ

-1339 GEIDDMLQ
+1339 GEIDDML
-1347 DMGLFRTSLDDL
+1347 DEMGLFRHSLDDL
-1359 PSGPTSPVHP
+1359 PSGPPSPVHP

-1382 GDVARFM
+1382 DDVVRFM

-1457 AGGTHVLEE
+1457 AGGTHVVEE

-1498 FMNAVLDA
+1498 FMDAVLDA

-1525 VTDASPVVGDKG
+1525 VTDVPPVVGDKG
-1537 KGKPPGGPLD
+1537 KGKPSAGTLD

-1559 GNFADDLSEIDA
+1559 GNFADDLSEIDVAA
-1571 SAAITDARR
+1571 SITDARR

-1614 WQQVRQADAA
+1614 WQQVRQADDA
-1624 LAQAEAHW
+1624 LARAEAHW
-1632 NDLTGG
+1632 NELTGG
-1638 APLPEVQSYTGHGL
+1638 APLPEVQSYAGHGL
-1652 GGGAPRLP
+1652 GGGARLP
-1660 DGLRSLLHL
+1660 EGLRSLLHL

-1676 PPAPEGI
+1676 PPAPQGV

-1698 PLEGGKSSHALVP
+1698 QLEGGKLSHALVP

-1737 EAYEGDLNA
+1737 EAYEGDLTA
-1746 HQEILTKGLARAEHD
+1746 HQDILTKGLARAEHD

-1772 KSFDENRR
+1772 KSFDENKL

-1797 QLAAIV
+1797 QLSAIV
-1803 MAERRALRTLAA
+1803 MAERRAIRTLAA
-1815 DTDLLTTKLRSDEWE
+1815 DTDQLTTKLRSDEWE

-1838 GAEAGELITK
+1838 GAEAGELVTK

-1925 YPGQGGKAFAPTAA
+1925 YPGQGGKQFAPTAA
-1939 DLADLPNYAALTS
+1939 DIADLPNYAALTS

-1988 LEGALSVTG
+1988 LEGAMSVTG
-1997 RGNMLPLLNHGPEVL
+1997 RGNMLPLLNHGPEPL

-2098 ARPGAATSA
+2098 ARPGAAVSA
-2107 PGVHP
+2107 PG

-2126 GTGGSGPS
+2126 GTGGAGPS
-2134 PAHAPGPVSGHP
+2134 SVHGPGPTSGHP
-2146 GGPDTPPAPGGS
+2146 GGPGTPPAPGGS
-2158 KSVGAADEVHD
+2158 KAGGAVDEVHES
-2169 NYEDLR
+2169 YADLDFAR
-2175 FTASLLDESGAPR
+2175 SLLDEGGVPR
-2188 ADLFTGTALRAE
+2188 ADLFTDTAARVE

-2207 VSPAAPSASGGSAK
+2207 VSPAAPAASGGSAK
-2221 LTDDQILNVVV
+2221 LTDDQILNAVV

-2271 KDGGTEAEVAVHLN
+2271 KDGGTEADVAVHLN
-2285 VMLSSGNEADVTVAG
+2285 VMLSSGNEADVTVTG
-2300 KKLAN
+2300 GKLAN

-2314 KYHLTARPHTD
+2314 KFHLTARPHTD

-2348 NAKSGWNSRPGNT
+2348 NAKTGWNSRPGNT
-2361 RNLAQA
+2361 RNLAQS

-2386 GLVDTIHRFQDDVER
+2386 GLVETIHRFQDDVER

-2419 KSFPIQD
+2419 KSFPVRGD
-2426 SSNGV
+2426 SGGV
-2431 SPRGVFVPAGVV
+2431 SAPAVTGLSRGAG
-2443 DDVLHGSVPG
+2443 DVLHGGVPG
-2453 AGRVDLS
+2453 AGRVDLT
-2460 LDPGWDV
+2460 LDAGWDA
-2467 ARGAAVPDTVK
+2467 ARGAAAPNTVK

-2492 AHAPRYEVRAGYDVR
+2492 AHAPRYEVQAGYDVR
-2507 RFELGDR
+2507 RFEVGGR
-2514 SVTDLTVRVRLADEG
+2514 SVTDLTVKVRLAGDG
-2529 LAPSEV
+2529 LSPSQV
-2535 DALWDRAVSGVERV
+2535 DALWDRAVSGVESV
-2549 FNRPGETLRD
+2549 FNRPGAVLRD
-2559 GSVLHVTLE
+2559 ESVLHVTLE
-2568 RVAGNASDAHLN
+2568 RVTGNASDAHLN
-2580 VRVGRAQGAMN
+2580 VNVGRPQGAMN
-2591 QHQWRVD
+2591 QHQWRID

-2648 GLRGRYLDL
+2648 GLRPRYLDL
-2657 IHSQVAS
+2657 IHTQVVS

-2673 GVDAVDAVAPHAPS
+2673 DVDAIDGIAPQAPD
-2687 KSKVKAGTSRVAV
+2687 KNKVKASTSQPAAV
-2700 DPATFTRQTDAGRFS
+2700 PATLTRQPEATRFT
-2715 EGFSQGFSD
+2715 QGYQKIAD
-2724 IVENYRLTPVAQY
+2724 YYALKPLAQY
-2737 DGAAKGALQG
+2737 DGTAKGSLQG

-2764 LLKLA
+2764 LLQLA
-2769 QTYGTAFGKQSL
+2769 RTYGTAFGKESL

-2792 GQVGRDADIVDT
+2792 GRVGNDAEITDA

-2819 VSVSGFTW
+2819 VSVTGFTW
-2827 EQRNPQLLKDGGQK
+2827 EQPNRQLLADGGQK
-2841 MVPYGALREAVIRD
+2841 MVPYGALREAVIRNNLTEGMLDKLKLNSGGEVYLHVGDADVMSMVVGGKPLFERAAAKIEALTVQNVNAPEVVSGGYTLPGGVAKNAADLDLAVRDAMAKTDTRAIYFPEPNTFIRVDPNHGLEKDIRFGEISGDSINYGAREGERLLDSSLKNRGYIWQGRENQGFVFDSSLALVTDGGRIAKEVGDDPRAILSGLTQSHANPKTWTEQIERHIKLHHPDVLVKDANVGKSLAAIAFHDIQADGITALKTMTRKELGKALPAEADALKQVAGDHPGAVRQLLDMAVDTRNALVDGINKRLPQSVSPSAPAASTSTAAHAGAGTGGRLTPDAVRILDSITSSGTVDGSRRTLAGFEFGKVRDTGSTNLISRPVLMTVTEGDKTVQVAVHLNVMVTPSGRLDGTSVTLNGTDFHLTARSKAAQDLIDKHGPSALTADNSIHVGPGNAKAGWDNRAGHLQNLADELGITRDSLIKALDRRFPPGELPDTVALFQRDVERAVVHASASEVITVEFRGDKSFPVQDKSTGVSARAVDGPAGVVDDFFHGAVPGAGRVDLTLDAGWDAARGAAAPNTVKHSWVDPVSTPRGGGAHAPRYEVRAGYDVRRFELGGRPVTDLTVKVRLAGDGLLPSEVDALWDRAVWGVERVFNRPGAVLRDESVLHVTLERVTGNASDAHLNVNVGRPQGAMNQHQWRIDATEQDLAHELGHQLGLRDEYRDTTAGHRPEVDGSLMGNYHNAAPEGLSQGGLRSRYLDLIHTQVAGHDHVHVPHVDVDAVDGIAPHAPGKNKAKPSTSQLGPVPTSFTQRTEAVRFSEDFNDIAKNYRLNPVAQYDGAAKGSLQGGEGTRFVATVIATPDTDLLTLAKTYGTAFTDESVLGERLGLVIGVNGRVGKEAEITDAVRKFAQQWEKEGNFEVSVTGFTWKQPNSKLVEAGAQKEIPYGALREAVIRD
-2855 DLTRGMLDKLKLN
+2855 DLTRGMLKKVKLN
-2868 AKGEVYL
+2868 AEGEVYV
-2875 HVGDADVQSMVIGG
+2875 HVGDADVKNMVVGG

-2899 IESLSAD
+2899 IELLSAQND
-2906 NKLPPEVVS
+2906 GFAPEMVS

-2932 LAVRDAMAKTDTR
+2932 LAVRDAMAKTDAR
-2945 AVYFPEPNTF
+2945 AIYFPEPNTF

-2960 ELGLEKDIRFGEIS
+2960 NHGLEKDIRFGEVS
-2974 GTAISYE
+2974 GRTVSYE

-2989 DSSLKNRGY
+2989 DSLVKNRRH
-2998 LWRGRENQGFVFDSN
+2998 LWPGQENKAVVFDSN

-3023 AKEVGDDPR
+3023 ALEVGDDPQ
-3032 SILSGL
+3032 SLLTGL
-3038 TQSHANPKTWT
+3038 TQSHANRKIWT
-3049 EQIERYI
+3049 EQMEHFLT
-3056 KLHHPDVLV
+3056 LHHPNVLV
-3065 KDANVGKSL
+3065 KDANAGKNL
-3074 ASIAFHGIGTDDIS
+3074 AAIAFHDIKADGITTLAKLD
-3088 ALKSMTRR
+3088 AR
-3096 ELGKALPAEASA
+3096 ELGAARSVEWKAVLNAAKGSDGA
-3108 IMKLAEDFP
+3108 F
-3117 APAKQLLDMAVD
+3117 KQLVGMAMD

-3134 VDGLNKRLP
+3134 VTGINKHLP
-3143 QSVSP
+3143 LSVSAA
-3148 SAPSAST
+3148 AP
-3155 STAAH
+3155 
-3160 AGAGT
+3160 GATRLTGDGVLDVVIGR
-3165 GGGRLTPDAV
+3165 GGGRPEDA
-3175 RILDSITGSST
+3175 
-3186 VDGSRR
+3186 RR

-3199 GRVRDTGST
+3199 GLKTRNNGGN
-3208 NLISRPVLM
+3208 NLISRPIV
-3217 TVTEGD
+3217 VKVVDGGTEAE
-3223 KSVQVAVHL
+3223 VAVHV
-3232 NVMVTP
+3232 NVVLTSSHETRVAGGSSVTIK
-3238 SGRLD
+3238 G
-3243 GTTVTLNASDFHL
+3243 SDFHL
-3256 TARSKAAQDLIDR
+3256 TARSKAAQDLIDLH
-3269 SGPSALTADNS
+3269 GPSILTADNS
-3280 IHVGPSNAKTGW
+3280 VHVGPSNATPGW
-3292 DNRGGHLK
+3292 KNNPGHLQ

-3305 LGITKDSLVKALD
+3305 LGVSKDSLLD
-3318 SRFPPSE
+3318 GLDRRFPPGE
-3325 LLDTVA
+3325 LLDT
-3331 LFQRDVERAIVHASA
+3331 LKRLQQDVRRTVVHGSA
-3346 SEVITVEFR
+3346 TETVTVRWES
-3355 GDKSF
+3355 GDRSF
-3360 PVQGKSPGV
+3360 PVLDKPSQVSPRTV
-3369 SARAVDAPTGVV
+3369 SGPAGSV
-3381 DDFFLGAGS
+3381 DDLMHAA

-3408 AAVPNSVKH
+3408 AAAPNTVKH

-3426 RGGGAHAPRYEVQA
+3426 RGGGAHAPRYEVRA
-3440 SYDVRRFEVGGRSVT
+3440 GYDVRTFELGDHSVT

-3462 LAGEGLS
+3462 LAADGLS
-3469 PSQVDALWDRA
+3469 PTEVDALWDRA

-3513 DAHLTVNVG
+3513 DAHLNVNVG

-3578 APEDLSQGG
+3578 APEGLSQGG
-3587 LRPRYLDLIHAQ
+3587 LRPRYLDLIH
-3599 VASHDHVPVPHAD
+3599 
-3612 VDVVDG
+3612 G
-3618 IAPQAPKKAK
+3618 
-3628 PNPARPAAVPPT
+3628 
-3640 FTRQTDAVRFTD
+3640 
-3652 GYGDIASHYRLK
+3652 
-3664 PVAQYD
+3664 
-3670 GAAKG
+3670 
-3675 GLQGGDG
+3675 
-3682 TRFVATVIATPD
+3682 
-3694 TDLLTL
+3694 
-3700 AKTYGTAFT
+3700 
-3709 DESVLGERLGLV
+3709 
-3721 IGVNGRAGKET
+3721 
-3732 EIADRVRAFAQ
+3732 
-3743 QWEQEGNFEVSV
+3743 
-3755 TGFTWRQPDP
+3755 
-3765 KLVEAGAQKE
+3765 
-3775 IPYGALREA
+3775 
-3784 VVRDDLT
+3784 
-3791 RGMLDKVRLN
+3791 
-3801 AGGEVYLHVGDAD
+3801 
-3814 VKSMVVGGEPLFE
+3814 
-3827 RAAAKIESLSA
+3827 
-3838 QNDGFAPEM
+3838 
-3847 VSGGYTLPGGAAKN
+3847 
-3861 AADLDLA
+3861 
-3868 VRDAMA
+3868 
-3874 KTDARTVYFPEPNT
+3874 
-3888 FVRVDPA
+3888 
-3895 NSLGLEKD
+3895 
-3903 IRFGEVSG
+3903 
-3911 RAISYEA
+3911 
-3918 REGERLLDSLVKNR
+3918 
-3932 GHLWQ
+3932 
-3937 GREKDAVVFDSGLA
+3937 
-3951 LVTDGDR
+3951 
-3958 IALEVGDD
+3958 
-3966 PQSLLTG
+3966 
-3973 LTQSHA
+3973 
-3979 SRKTWT
+3979 
-3985 EQVEHYLKLHHPHVL
+3985 
-4000 TKDQHVGK
+4000 
-4008 SLAAIAFHD
+4008 
-4017 IRLDGTELRVMKG
+4017 
-4030 SELTTFLKGEFTAVR
+4030 
-4045 SATGGVNDT
+4045 
-4054 FKQLVQMSIDT
+4054 
-4065 RNALVNG
+4065 
-4072 INKHL
+4072 
-4077 PQSVSAAAPA
+4077 
-4087 AAGST
+4087 
-4092 RLTADGVLD
+4092 
-4101 VIIGGGGGRPGDA
+4101 
-4114 RRTLG
+4114 
-4119 GFEFGVETRNNGGH
+4119 
-4133 NLISRPIVVTVEGGG
+4133 
-4148 TQAEVAV
+4148 
-4155 HLNVVLTS
+4155 
-4163 GHETRVPGGS
+4163 
-4173 SVTIKGSDFH
+4173 
-4183 LTARSKAAQDLID
+4183 
-4196 EHGPSILTAD
+4196 
-4206 NSIHVGPGNATTGW
+4206 
-4220 NNNRGHFRNLAQELG
+4220 
-4235 VSEDSL
+4235 
-4241 LEVLKRRF
+4241 
-4249 PPEDLLDT
+4249 
-4257 LGRLQQD
+4257 
-4264 VRHAVVHGSGT
+4264 
-4275 ETVTVRLE
+4275 
-4283 SGDKSFP
+4283 
-4290 IQDSSNGVSPR
+4290 
-4301 GVSVPAGVVDDVL
+4301 
-4314 HGSVP
+4314 
-4319 GAGRVDL
+4319 
-4326 SLDPGWDVARGAAVP
+4326 
-4341 NTVKHSWVDP
+4341 
-4351 VSTPRGG
+4351 
-4358 GAHAPRYEVRAG
+4358 
-4370 YDVRRFELGD
+4370 
-4380 RSVTDL
+4380 
-4386 TVRVRLA
+4386 
-4393 DEGLAP
+4393 
-4399 SEVDA
+4399 
-4404 LWDRAVSGVE
+4404 
-4414 RVFNRPGET
+4414 
-4423 LRDGSVLHVTLE
+4423 
-4435 RVAGNAADAHL
+4435 
-4446 NVRVGRPQGAMN
+4446 
-4458 QHQWRVD
+4458 
-4465 ATEQDLAHELGHQLG
+4465 
-4480 LRDEYRDTTAG
+4480 
-4491 HRPEVDGSLM
+4491 
-4501 GNYHN
+4501 
-4506 AAPEGLSQ
+4506 
-4514 GGLRGRYL
+4514 
-4522 DLIHSQVAS
+4522 QVAS
-4531 HDHVHVPQLTA
+4531 HDHVHVPHLPA

-4549 PGGGTAERDLL
+4549 AGGSGAGELDLL

-4566 TQTSGSGSA
+4566 AQTSGSGAA
-4575 IDAVERRMAEL
+4575 IDAVERRLSEL

-4593 LAGRITAL
+4593 LAGRISAL

-4613 AHRGAPGAAGVERLL
+4613 AHRGAPGVAGVERML
-4628 VQARAESGAYRLLQE
+4628 VQVRAESGAYRLLQE
-4643 HGAFGTGHGGGVAA
+4643 RAAFGTGHGGGVAA
-4657 LDDLTARVRAVLAGD
+4657 LDDLATRVRAVLAGD
-4672 DLTQATRLRLQDAL
+4672 DLTQATRVRLQDAL
-4686 TEAERQAGALRLLAG
+4686 TGTERQAGALRLLAG
-4701 NDVPATPAPA
+4701 NDVPAASAPA

-4716 RGTDDVPWAEDYR
+4716 RD
-4729 RVEELLGREGDP
+4729 
-4741 RREGWGDLT
+4741 
-4750 RARQDLGSA
+4750 
-4759 EDALPHG
+4759 
-4766 EASTSQGL
+4766 
-4774 STIEEQLRSD
+4774 
-4784 TLAARDRVTSA
+4784 
-4795 IDGLRDQ
+4795 
-4802 GIDPHQVE
+4802 
-4810 NRIRGFNERAAVDRG
+4810 
-4825 ATPGAGRLSE
+4825 ATPGAGTSSDLPE
-4835 LLGSPEGSVTR
+4835 GSAGSVTR
-4846 VELSDSGIEGNNGLV
+4846 VELSDSGVEGVNGLV
-4861 IERVEA
+4861 IERIAA
-4867 GGSVSHR
+4867 GDGSVTHR
-4874 VLGRGLELDESR
+4874 VLGRGFEPDEGR
-4886 TVAFRDGGFDVR
+4886 TVVFRDGGFDVR
-4898 HTASGTVVRYN
+4898 HTASDTVARYN
-4909 ESGVRTA
+4909 ESGIRTA
-4916 QEVPLRNAAEVPN
+4916 QEAPLRNAAGDPN

-4936 LNGRGRPVAVR
+4936 LNGHGRPAAAR
-4947 LTGPDAEHH
+4947 LAGPDAEHH

-4962 DGAVRVTD
+4962 DGTVRVTD
-4970 IRTGGTTRFRTSG
+4970 TRTGETTRHRTGGHPVDG
-4983 RPIDEG
+4983 G
-4989 LRLRGADGAPA
+4989 LRLRGADGTPA

-5021 DVPRTVTPLGD
+5021 DVPRTVTPLED

-5039 DDISGASVRHDGAG
+5039 DDVSGASVRHDGAG
-5053 RLQESGVS
+5053 RLQESGLS
-5061 LTRADGGRGD
+5061 LTGADGGRGD

-5083 LTNALGVPQRGDV
+5083 LTNAHGVPQRGDV
-5096 SALPG
+5096 TVLPG
-5101 GAGFRVIDDGTG
+5101 DAGFRIIDDGTG
-5113 ATSRYT
+5113 ATSRHT

-5126 AGTALADPADGTR
+5126 AGTALADPADGAR
-5139 GARVAVADGSGGLRL
+5139 GARVVVADGAGGVRL
-5154 TDGLGNPL
+5154 TDGLGRSL

-5172 RLRTID
+5172 RFRTFD
-5178 GTTGRTVLH
+5178 DTTGRSVLH
-5187 DAQARPVETGTALAD
+5187 DVQGRHVETGTALAGPVAGTPRD
-5202 PATGRGAR
+5202 RI
-5210 FVVPDAAGGHRL
+5210 VVPDAAGGHRL

-5231 ERVQALPGDG
+5231 ERVRALPGNG
-5241 GFRVTHAHGY
+5241 GFRVTHATGY
-5251 RTFAADG
+5251 RTFAPDG

-5266 LTGRGGEPV
+5266 LTGRGGVPA
-5275 GHLDQAAGGGQRW
+5275 GHLDRAAGGGQRW
-5288 LDDTFAPDPQ
+5288 LDEAFAPDAQ

-5309 EIARPGGGHQVFHGT
+5309 EIARPGNGHQVFHGT

-5336 GGGHQV
+5336 GGTRQV
-5342 TAAHGSFARHDAAGV
+5342 TAADGSFARHDEDGA
-5357 LTAHGTPLPDGAGGG
+5357 LTAHGTPLPDEAGGR

-5378 PSADAPN
+5378 PSADEPN

-5396 RLRHWNA
+5396 TIRHWNA
-5403 TGQPTGGVR
+5403 TGQPAGGVR

-5429 DPNGV
+5429 DPDGV

-5453 VLDHRSGTWARTG
+5453 VLDHGSSTWARTG
-5466 GPDGAPRGVFH
+5466 GADGAPRGVFH
-5477 HGEADL
+5477 HGTADL
-5483 TGAANGR
+5483 TGVANGR

-5516 SFRRTDSIAF
+5516 SFRRTDTIAF
-5526 GRTNPRTSWARWGDD
+5526 GRTNPRTSWARWGDE
-5541 ATLSGAGIREYDTA
+5541 AALSGSGIREYDTA
-5555 GTGWRDFHGRDVV
+5555 GTGWRDLDGRGDVV
-5568 HEYQSGLQKHANGTG
+5568 HEYQAGLQKHTNGTG
-5583 HTLALRNGNGELRW
+5583 HTLALRDGNGDLRW
-5597 HRYDGAGEELAEGPR
+5597 HRYDGAGKELAEGPR
-5612 IPDRFDSGWTDLAD
+5612 TPDRFDSGWTDLAD

-5635 WGMARLPEHAGQ
+5635 WGMGRLPEHAGQ
-5647 YEEHRLVQDA
+5647 YEEHKIVPDT
-5657 GASGGWRTDGTWQRQ
+5657 GAPGGWRTDGTWQRQ

-5703 VRNGLLP
+5703 VRRGLLP
-5710 GAGRAEGAYAHVLGD
+5710 GAGDAEGAYAHVLGD
-5725 NAHQLFTW
+5725 NAYQMFTW
-5733 EKRPIGTATG
+5733 EKRPIGAGT
-5743 EGTSGVRYVGLDGG
+5743 GTSGVRYVGLDGG
-5757 ILDLTANG
+5757 VLDLTADG
-5765 DFARLTTK
+5765 RFARLTTK

-5778 TIKVGDHAGRPAYEP
+5778 ALKVGDHAARPDHAP
-5793 AAAAHQPWEAGQ
+5793 AAAGHQPWEAGQ

-5818 GLLWTDEFRDATGA
+5818 GLLWRDEYRDAAGV
-5832 RHVAREGL
+5832 HVVREGL

-5850 PRAVDT
+5850 PRAVDAA
-5856 PAGHGTWVTR
+5856 AGHGTWVTR

-5880 DGAANSFIEGV
+5880 DGTVNSFIEGV
-5891 GRADSAKWTW
+5891 GKTDSAKWTW
-5901 REVNAEGAPLGSSG
+5901 REVDAEGTPLGASG
-5915 TREFF
+5915 TRKFF
-5920 RGSNDPRLSWDD
+5920 RGSSDPKLSWDD
-5932 SFRDLDADRRLVRER
+5932 SFRDRDAGGRLVRER
-5947 RMLDKGRYVEAWRDP
+5947 RMLDKGRYVQAWRDP
-5962 DHDTRWLTAAY
+5962 ADGNGWLTAAY
-5973 ERTGNRIDP
+5973 DRTGRGIDP
-5982 GPGLQVR
+5982 GPGRQVR

-6012 RPLPGTE
+6012 RPLPGTQ

-6027 VPVGRGG
+6027 VPVGLGG
-6034 PLRVREYDPAAA
+6034 PLRVREYDPAVA

-6061 RERKAERGADG
+6061 RERQAVRGADG

-6087 NRYDANGG
+6087 NRYDADGG

-6146 SGTMVPDGA
+6146 SGTVVPDGA

-6178 FGQEFVLEFGA
+6178 FGQEFVLEFAA
-6189 NLAVNGIVA
+6189 NLVVNAIVD
-6198 AAQNKPFTGQDAL
+6198 AAQHKKFTGDDVL

-6220 SGVKTGLGIAA
+6220 SGVKTGFGIAV
-6231 HENRIPWFRNS
+6231 HENRIPGLRNL
-6242 GNLKAT
+6242 GNLKST
-6248 LANIDGGKH
+6248 LANVDGGKH
-6257 PQRRPFN
+6257 AQRRPFN

-6278 PTRWRGGIYDFT
+6278 PTRWRGGIYDFA
-6290 FSAGTSVISGWVNG
+6290 FSAGTSVISGWFNG

-6313 SNADGTTVK
+6313 SDANGTTHHLK
-6322 LSGADA
+6322 GDDA
-6328 FLDGG
+6328 WLDGG
-6333 INATAALTTA
+6333 INAMAALTTS

-6352 VVLGGGSRLFHRQG
+6352 LVLGGGSRLFHRQG

-6408 QQKQ
+6408 Q